1 MESLCVSETPLD
13 QVEVPLPNDLR
24 NACTD
29 LTAAYMLF
37 CERSGQFLNREV
49 DYIHT
54 VWGDANEKL
63 EVSEDY
69 PDIKK
74 NYSENFVLQNLFDEN
89 N

>member
-1 MESLCVSETPLD
+1 MNDSDVGYTYEWESDFSDWVKTNKKEDT
-13 QVEVPLPNDLR
+13 
-24 NACTD
+24 
-29 LTAAYMLF
+29 
-37 CERSGQFLNREV
+37 
-49 DYIHT
+49 
-54 VWGDANEKL
+54 NEKL

>member
-1 MESLCVSETPLD
+1 MNDSDVGYSYEWESDFINWVKTNKKENS
-13 QVEVPLPNDLR
+13 
-24 NACTD
+24 
-29 LTAAYMLF
+29 
-37 CERSGQFLNREV
+37 
-49 DYIHT
+49 
-54 VWGDANEKL
+54 NEKL

>member
-1 MESLCVSETPLD
+1 MNDSDVGYTYEWESDFSDWVKTNKKE
-13 QVEVPLPNDLR
+13 
-24 NACTD
+24 
-29 LTAAYMLF
+29 
-37 CERSGQFLNREV
+37 
-49 DYIHT
+49 
-54 VWGDANEKL
+54 DANEKL